1 MVVMS
6 AQARATPDESSVLD
20 TIASWSAKPDTSA
33 RSVLVTIFGD
43 TVLPVSQD
51 VWMSQLF
58 QLTESFGFS
67 DRLVRTSMFRLAGEG
82 WLTNERVGR
91 QSRYTLTD
99 LAVAESTRAN
109 HRIYEVTAA
118 DWSGSWTLVLLDHS
132 GLSTE
137 EQATM
142 SEHLTWN
149 GFVRLGRGLLGSPT
163 ISANEVDEL
172 CSLLEPTSRVPVATA
187 QFEDLEQLVDDG
199 FFSTG
204 FNTPAMASVYED
216 FVHFYEPLIGDED
229 IGEPM
234 VAFTLRTMLVHD
246 IRRIRLRYPDVP
258 AQLLPPDWVGDR
270 ADHVA
275 SELYPRLSASAAP
288 ALGHIFEVDYPS
300 VLPGR
305 FGS

>member
-1 MVVMS
+1 MVVMT
-6 AQARATPDESSVLD
+6 AEARARLAESSLLD
-20 TIASWSAKPDTSA
+20 MIASWSAKPDTSA

-51 VWMSQLF
+51 IWMSQLF
-58 QLTESFGFS
+58 QLTESFGFT

-118 DWSGSWTLVLLDHS
+118 DWSGAWTLVLLDHS
-132 GLSTE
+132 GLATD
-137 EQATM
+137 EQATV
-142 SEHLTWN
+142 SEHLTWH

-163 ISANEVDEL
+163 VSAHDVEEL
-172 CSLLEPTSRVPVATA
+172 CSLLEPTAHVPVASA
-187 QFEDLEQLVDDG
+187 RFEDLEQLVDEG

-216 FVHFYEPLIGDED
+216 FVRDYEPLVDDAGVD
-229 IGEPM
+229 EPM

-270 ADHVA
+270 ADEIA
-275 SELYPRLSASAAP
+275 SLLYPRLSESAAP
-288 ALGHIFEVDYPS
+288 ALTEILEVDYPC